1 MARIIRLTINWDGF
15 TGAPGYTN
23 LYFEPAAGG
32 DITQQVVNDAV
43 GITQTWIDSWRP
55 DTPAGCSIGVDAV
68 VPELDE
74 NYGTIHA
81 YWSASPAAAAV
92 GASAGEYAAGSG
104 ACVNWYTDG
113 VRNGRRVRGRTFL
126 VPLGSNGMSNN
137 GTLSDARLAVWR
149 AATASF
155 IDGGGGAARIV
166 VWARPTVISGEPLP
180 DGGAYDVVAYTIND
194 KAAQLRSR
202 RD

>member
-1 MARIIRLTINWDGF
+1 MARIIRVTINWSGF
-15 TGAPGYTN
+15 IGGPGYTN
-23 LYFEPAAGG
+23 LYFEPVAGG
-32 DITQQVVNDAV
+32 DINQDVVNNAV
-43 GITQTWIDSWRP
+43 GITQTWMDSWRQ
-55 DTPAGCSIGVDAV
+55 DLPAAAIIGVEPV

-81 YWSASPAAAAV
+81 YWTATPAAAA
-92 GASAGEYAAGSG
+92 GGDSLGQYAAGSG

-126 VPLGSNGMSNN
+126 VPIGSDGFQSN
-137 GTLSDARLAVWR
+137 GTLADARLTAWR
-149 AATASF
+149 TATQVLIESAGF
-155 IDGGGGAARIV
+155 ARLV
-166 VWARPTVISGEPLP
+166 VWARPTVIDGEPLP
-180 DGGAYDVVAYTIND
+180 DGGAYDVNAFTIND